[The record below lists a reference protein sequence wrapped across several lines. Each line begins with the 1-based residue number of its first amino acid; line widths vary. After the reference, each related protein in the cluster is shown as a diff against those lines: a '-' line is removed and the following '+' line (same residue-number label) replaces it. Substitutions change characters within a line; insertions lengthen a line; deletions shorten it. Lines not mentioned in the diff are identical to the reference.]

1 MFLPHKSR
9 CAALRRGFTL
19 VELLVVIAIIGV
31 LVALLLPAVQSA
43 REASRRTSC
52 ANNLKQLG
60 VAALNFENSYS
71 RLPPGHLAP
80 LPHLNYKSQA
90 GSHQLLGTIV
100 HCLPYMEQQNIY
112 SLILTNP
119 DPDVISTF
127 WGSNSSTVAASKTR
141 IKTLACPSTD
151 IYAPPNNI
159 GSAMGLYADP
169 GQAGTIVNI
178 WTSTDASWGTF
189 LAMGKTNY
197 LGVAGFLGDVAGFGF
212 STADAQTL
220 NVTPVGSANPTLTT
234 EYQGVFVTRS
244 KTRLANV
251 TDGTSNTM
259 MFGEN
264 LGGKLNGKVD
274 IAFTWMGCAHLTSHS
289 GLIDPA
295 TGKPGR
301 AWNFFSSEH
310 PGIVQFVFVDGSVH
324 RLNSNADKA
333 NFIRLSGMKDTQQ
346 VDLSAAP

>member
-71 RLPPGHLAP
+71 RLPPGQLAP
-80 LPHLNYKSQA
+80 PPPNYDAQA
-90 GSHQLLGTIV
+90 GSHQLLGTLV
-100 HCLPYMEQQNIY
+100 HCLPYMEQNNIY
-112 SLILTNP
+112 TLILTNP
-119 DPDVISTF
+119 DPDVISSY
-127 WGSNSSTVAASKTR
+127 WGSNSSTVAASKVR
-141 IKTLACPSTD
+141 IKSFACPSTD
-151 IYAPPNNI
+151 IYQPPANVAV
-159 GSAMGLYADP
+159 SMGLYVRS
-169 GQAGTIVNI
+169 GTGGTIATI
-178 WTSTDASWGTF
+178 FPSTDSNWGSY

-197 LGVAGFLGDVAGFGF
+197 VGCSGYLGNITGFVFGSADATLLGVSA
-212 STADAQTL
+212 STSTL
-220 NVTPVGSANPTLTT
+220 
-234 EYQGVFVTRS
+234 EYEGVFGVRS

-259 MFGEN
+259 MFGEVM
-264 LGGKLNGKVD
+264 GGRSNGRVD

-289 GLIDPA
+289 GLIDP
-295 TGKPGR
+295 TTLKPGR
-301 AWNFFSSEH
+301 TWNYFSSEH
-310 PGIVQFVFVDGSVH
+310 PGIVQFVFADGAVH
-324 RLNSNADKA
+324 RVNTSIDKA
-333 NFIRLSGMKDTQQ
+333 NFFRMHGMKDGQS
-346 VDLSAAP
+346 VDLTAAP